1 MFGEFDFRSTPL
13 APPGIKVIA
22 HVKPQT
28 RASWDLHGVQGFYTG
43 PVINHYRCITCFFS
57 KTRSERVC
65 DTVKFLPHTIPIPKT
80 NIDDYLRQSAQDII
94 TILSNPPSTT
104 VPSLTAGDP
113 VRNAL
118 LEIAQQL
125 GRVEPLT
132 VPNKKDTDNTSPPR
146 VYDPQSLSFD
156 AQLPRV
162 NASSSL
168 TNSIA
173 TRNTSPEVDINT
185 SVLEPQSGIIK
196 NNRF

>member
-1 MFGEFDFRSTPL
+1 MNEY
-13 APPGIKVIA
+13 VIRLSSY
-22 HVKPQT
+22 HIQY
-28 RASWDLHGVQGFYTG
+28 D
-43 PVINHYRCITCFFS
+43 C
-57 KTRSERVC
+57 
-65 DTVKFLPHTIPIPKT
+65 
-80 NIDDYLRQSAQDII
+80 LRQSAQDII
-94 TILSNPPSTT
+94 TILSNQPSITA
-104 VPSLTAGDP
+104 PSLTVGDP
-113 VRNAL
+113 VRNEL

-196 NNRF
+196 SNRFRNAVNHRYPLRSLQKHVANHTPTLSHESLFHIFDVSGK